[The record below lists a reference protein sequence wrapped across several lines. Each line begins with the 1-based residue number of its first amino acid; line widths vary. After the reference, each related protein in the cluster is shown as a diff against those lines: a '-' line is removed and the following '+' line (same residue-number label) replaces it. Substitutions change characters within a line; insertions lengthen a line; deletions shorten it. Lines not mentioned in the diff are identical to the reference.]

1 MGTVDW
7 LRSLTLIV
15 KYTGIEGK
23 DKLNLLRKIHLI
35 NFPSCY

>member
-15 KYTGIEGK
+15 KYNGIEGK
-23 DKLNLLRKIHLI
+23 DKLCKKKKNTF
-35 NFPSCY
+35 N

>member
-15 KYTGIEGK
+15 KYNGIEGK
-23 DKLNLLRKIHLI
+23 DELCKKII
-35 NFPSCY
+35 TFN